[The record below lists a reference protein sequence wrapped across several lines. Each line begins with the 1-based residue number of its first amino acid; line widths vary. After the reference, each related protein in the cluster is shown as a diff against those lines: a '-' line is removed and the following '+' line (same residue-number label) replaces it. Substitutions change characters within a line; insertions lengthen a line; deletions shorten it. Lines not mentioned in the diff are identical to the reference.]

1 MTTKQTNEVTD
12 KMINT
17 VEVEGVK
24 LFVSNVGQIYDQNGK
39 EIRQQT
45 ITNKQTGYTNPYKFI
60 SLKIG
65 KGKFKR
71 VQVSRLVCMAFHPVD
86 NPDEMQVDHINN
98 DPTDNR
104 SSNLRFV
111 SRKAN
116 NSKKHTRQMKS
127 MNAVHTNHADELIKA
142 TNISTGEVRYF
153 KNGREAAKGLS
164 CSHVLIYNA
173 IQGRIT
179 TTAKG
184 WKVCWVARD
193 ADEGARKFTE
203 ELEQKK
209 EQKLRE
215 MMEAKLKVKLAR
227 QELKR
232 KMRESVKELQRAQL
246 KSMRE
251 TMREEM
257 RQLKE
262 EQRKRTW
269 ERHAILQYG
278 LDGSFI
284 REWDTVAE
292 AIRETGIT
300 TIAFCLKGNQ
310 KHAGGYVWKFKSE
323 TTNN

>member
-127 MNAVHTNHADELIKA
+127 MNAVHTSHADELIKA
-142 TNISTGEVRYF
+142 TNMATGEVRYF
-153 KNGREAAKGLS
+153 KNGREA
-164 CSHVLIYNA
+164 
-173 IQGRIT
+173 
-179 TTAKG
+179 AKG